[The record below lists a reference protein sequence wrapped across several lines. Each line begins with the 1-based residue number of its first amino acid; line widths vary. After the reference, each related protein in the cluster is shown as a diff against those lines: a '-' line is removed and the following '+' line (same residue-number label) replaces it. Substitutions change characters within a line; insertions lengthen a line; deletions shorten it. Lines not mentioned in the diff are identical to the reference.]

1 MRVSLGRRRFSPS
14 PAFTVLMLLLC
25 ILFIALGRWQWR
37 RGTYRSAEHAR
48 FERGAHQVVALGSTP
63 LARLP
68 DYQQVS
74 LTGTYDPAHQFLLD
88 NMSYRDLDGY
98 QVLTPLERPGGE
110 VVLVDRGWVPFL
122 GSRSKL
128 PDVSIKSARLVTITG
143 RVGDLPAAGLASGR
157 APPPD
162 SGPWPRVTSFPTL
175 PQLSGVLGRPLGSR
189 IILLDPRAADGYVR
203 DWRLPGIPPMQ
214 NFAYAF
220 EWWCFAIT
228 AVVIWV
234 VLSSKRGTEMQ
245 GRGDGS
251 PSGAPR

>member
-1 MRVSLGRRRFSPS
+1 MRVSLRHRRFSPS

-25 ILFIALGRWQWR
+25 VVFAALGRWQWR
-37 RGTYRSAEHAR
+37 RGVLHSAEHAR
-48 FERGAHQVVALGSTP
+48 FEQGARQLLALGATS

-68 DYQQVS
+68 DYQRVS

-122 GSRSKL
+122 GSRDKL
-128 PDVSIKSARLVTITG
+128 PDVSLEATGVVAVTG
-143 RVGDLPAAGLASGR
+143 RVGDLPTAGLASGR

-175 PQLSGVLGRPLGSR
+175 SQLSGVLGRPLAPR
-189 IILLDPRAADGYVR
+189 IILLDAGAPDGYVR

-228 AVVIWV
+228 AVVMWV
-234 VLSSKRGTEMQ
+234 ILSSKRETDSRSEHQ
-245 GRGDGS
+245 GGGR
-251 PSGAPR
+251 R